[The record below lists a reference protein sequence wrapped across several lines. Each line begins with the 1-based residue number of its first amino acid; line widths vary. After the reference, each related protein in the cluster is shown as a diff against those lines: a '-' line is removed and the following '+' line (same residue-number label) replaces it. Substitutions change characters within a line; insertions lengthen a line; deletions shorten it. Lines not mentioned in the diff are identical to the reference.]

1 MQPDSSNL
9 SSPPAASKI
18 NNVALLRHRSS
29 QPSELRVPLVRGP
42 QGHGVPGERFLFA
55 GVKEQ
60 VLVPGV
66 VIPRPPR
73 WRDQGV
79 YEPSLNKLEKAPLLL
94 FLAFQ
99 KPPKIPIPLKKRDL
113 QHPAAP

>member
-1 MQPDSSNL
+1 
-9 SSPPAASKI
+9 
-18 NNVALLRHRSS
+18 
-29 QPSELRVPLVRGP
+29 VPLVRGP

-79 YEPSLNKLEKAPLLL
+79 NEPSLNKLEKAPLLL